1 MYSERASP
9 PRVLERVPVQ
19 RAPPPKPLS
28 RSTRCSMKLPWLKE
42 PHVAPRLL
50 ETSRMRLRPLKLTD
64 AVRDYDAVMTSR
76 AELWNSTGPGWPKET
91 LTLEQNMIDLAWHE
105 ARRSSRGRGA
115 AATLR

>member
-1 MYSERASP
+1 
-9 PRVLERVPVQ
+9 
-19 RAPPPKPLS
+19 
-28 RSTRCSMKLPWLKE
+28 MKLPWLKE